1 MLTYQ
6 DILAARERIAAIARV
21 TPLLPVTE
29 QIAGDLHVFL
39 KLESLQYTGAF
50 KIRGAANFMAQL
62 SEDDRQ
68 RGVLAASAGNHA
80 QGVAAA
86 AGAMGVAATIVMP
99 ETTPPLKIERTR
111 RYGAEVILHGQ
122 TFEEAYEHAQSR
134 CQGEN
139 CIFVHPFAD
148 ERVIAG
154 QGTVGLELLDQ
165 APDLDSVIVP
175 VGGGGLISGVAL
187 AVKHQRPDI
196 RVFGVQTEAVAAMA
210 QSFSCHELTCVTP
223 RPTIAEG
230 IAVAEPAQ
238 LTYDLISRYVDDIVT
253 VSEAQIAAAMLDL
266 LEDFKLV
273 VEGAGAA
280 TLAALPQLRDRLGHK
295 TALVLSGGNVDVTT
309 LGAVIDRGL
318 AVEGRAVRLR
328 VDLRDHPGAL
338 AKLAGVIGQAGANI
352 VEIYH
357 NRTTGNIEIGRA
369 EVEVVLNTRG
379 AEHVEEILALLESN
393 GYNARRHE

>member
-154 QGTVGLELLDQ
+154 QGTIGLELLDQ

>member
-1 MLTYQ
+1 MVTLP
-6 DILAARERIAAIARV
+6 DVVAARERIAGLARV
-21 TPLLPVTE
+21 TPLLPISE
-29 QIAGDLHVFL
+29 HIAGDLQVLL

-50 KIRGAANFMAQL
+50 KIRGAANCLAQL
-62 SEDDRQ
+62 SEGERR

-86 AGAMGVAATIVMP
+86 AAAMGMSATIVMP
-99 ETTPPLKIERTR
+99 ETTPLVKVERTR
-111 RYGAEVILHGQ
+111 RHGAAVVLYGQ
-122 TFEEAYEHAQSR
+122 DFESAYAHAMTLCAQR
-134 CQGEN
+134 DCVF
-139 CIFVHPFAD
+139 IHPFAD
-148 ERVIAG
+148 ERIVAG

-165 APDLDSVIVP
+165 APQMASVIVP
-175 VGGGGLISGVAL
+175 VGGGGLIAGTAL
-187 AVKHQRPDI
+187 AIKSRRPEVG
-196 RVFGVQTEAVAAMA
+196 VFGVQSESMPALA
-210 QSFSCHELTCVTP
+210 QSFAQHRLISVEP

-230 IAVAEPAQ
+230 IAVGHPSDV
-238 LTYDLISRYVDDIVT
+238 TFPLIERVVDDIVT

-280 TLAALPQLRDRLGHK
+280 ALAALPQLQDRVGRQVV
-295 TALVLSGGNVDVTT
+295 LVLSGGNVDVTT

-318 AVEGRAVRLR
+318 AQAGRAVRLR

-338 AKLAGVIGQAGANI
+338 AKLARVIGDAGANI
-352 VEIYH
+352 VEIFH

-379 AEHVEEILALLESN
+379 PDHVEEVLGLLREH
-393 GYNARRHE
+393 GYDARRHE

>member
-6 DILAARERIAAIARV
+6 DILAARERIATIARV

-154 QGTVGLELLDQ
+154 QGTIGLELLDQ

-187 AVKHQRPDI
+187 ALKHQRPDV